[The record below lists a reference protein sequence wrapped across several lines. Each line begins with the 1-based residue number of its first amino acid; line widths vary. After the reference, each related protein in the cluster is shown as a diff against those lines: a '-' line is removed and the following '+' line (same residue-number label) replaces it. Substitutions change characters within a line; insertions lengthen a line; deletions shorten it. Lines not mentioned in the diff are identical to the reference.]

1 MMHSATRFLLAIAI
15 LASAWTLYGTPSYAN
30 DGLRLVIGRISQE
43 PRKHYARLQA
53 MADYLAL
60 QLAGRGVSGV
70 DVVMVSSPD
79 RMRKLLEEGKVDI
92 LSETPFVALELEEA
106 GLVSLLLR
114 EWKKG
119 VPEYRTLIVARRDG
133 PVNEL
138 KDMVGHRFAFED
150 PGSTSGYLIPRAAL
164 EAASL
169 NLTALDNPRDPV
181 PEGTVGYSFARG
193 EINVVAWVNRGLAEA
208 GALSN
213 LDWYSPKSAP
223 EHLKQ
228 ELKIIHET
236 DPVIRSLLM
245 VRSAV
250 DEALQREIKEVLLH
264 MHLTRAGRETLK
276 SYFRVQKYDELE
288 GDALAGLE
296 TARKIWKQVHGGL
309 HN

>member
-1 MMHSATRFLLAIAI
+1 MMHSATRLLLAIAI
-15 LASAWTLYGTPSYAN
+15 LASAGPLYGTPSYAD
-30 DGLRLVIGRISQE
+30 DGVRLVIGRISQE

-60 QLAGRGVSGV
+60 QLAGRGVAGV

-169 NLTALDNPRDPV
+169 SLTALDNPRDPV
-181 PEGTVGYSFARG
+181 PEGMVGYSFARG

-245 VRSAV
+245 VRSTM
-250 DEALQREIKEVLLH
+250 DGALQRELKEVLLH
-264 MHLTRAGRETLK
+264 MHLTRDGRETLR
-276 SYFRVQKYDELE
+276 SYFRVQKYDALE

-296 TARKIWKQVHGGL
+296 TARTIWKQVHGGL